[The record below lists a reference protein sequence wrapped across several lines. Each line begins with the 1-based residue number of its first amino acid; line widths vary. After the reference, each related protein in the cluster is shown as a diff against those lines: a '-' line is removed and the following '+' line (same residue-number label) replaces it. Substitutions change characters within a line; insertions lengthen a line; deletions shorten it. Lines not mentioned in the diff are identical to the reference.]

1 MFKKLLL
8 SAVLAVL
15 ICSYAK
21 AQDDSL
27 YYDLGRVLVRKSNT
41 KTTTIKGTDLEKYQ
55 ASNLSDAI
63 NVWLYGTYS
72 TSSSIVYVVNGNIL
86 TDVNVYSIFDIEE
99 VTLVETAAA
108 QASGAGPG

>member
-8 SAVLAVL
+8 AAILAVSVFS
-15 ICSYAK
+15 CAH

-41 KTTTIKGTDLEKYQ
+41 KTTTIKGIDLEKYQ

-72 TSSSIVYVVNGNIL
+72 TSSTIVYVVVGFFFFVVFFFCFFVFVVVL
-86 TDVNVYSIFDIEE
+86 
-99 VTLVETAAA
+99 LVVC
-108 QASGAGPG
+108 